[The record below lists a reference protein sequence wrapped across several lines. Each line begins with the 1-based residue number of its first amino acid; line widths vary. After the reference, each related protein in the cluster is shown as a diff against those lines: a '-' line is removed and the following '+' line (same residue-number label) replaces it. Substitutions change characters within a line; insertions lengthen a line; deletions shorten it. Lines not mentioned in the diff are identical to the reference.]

1 MRKQQGKLIV
11 FEGIDGSGKATQ
23 AKLLFNYL
31 KKRKVAVEEIAF
43 PRYDTIHG
51 QVVKRMLQGEFG
63 KSVNPYLAC
72 LPFALDRLMARDMI
86 KNWLAQDKLVIAD
99 RYVTASMVHLSAF
112 LPQDKQQ
119 RKFMD
124 WVAILEYQIHGL
136 PLENLV
142 VLLKVPARLSQ
153 KLMVKKDM
161 VEKDLIYQKRV
172 YNQYQQ
178 MAKKFGHWVVVECV
192 DKKEEI
198 LPKSEVHQRVL
209 EALKRRK
216 II

>member
-1 MRKQQGKLIV
+1 MYKTSPITDKKIWESFLQQKEITTYPFFQSWNWGKVQETVGFPVSRFGIWQGK
-11 FEGIDGSGKATQ
+11 
-23 AKLLFNYL
+23 KLLGICQIVEV
-31 KKRKVAVEEIAF
+31 KAKRGHYFHLRHGPVLLNNNPEVFTYVIEEI
-43 PRYDTIHG
+43 
-51 QVVKRMLQGEFG
+51 KRMATE
-63 KSVNPYLAC
+63 KA
-72 LPFALDRLMARDMI
+72 
-86 KNWLAQDKLVIAD
+86 
-99 RYVTASMVHLSAF
+99 ASFIRMS
-112 LPQDKQQ
+112 
-119 RKFMD
+119 
-124 WVAILEYQIHGL
+124 
-136 PLENLV
+136 PL
-142 VLLKVPARLSQ
+142 
-153 KLMVKKDM
+153 VKKDM